1 LLLPVPAATA
11 PSPARERILDAAS
24 AAFYRRGIGAV
35 GVDAI
40 VADADVAKATLY
52 RHFRSKDELVV
63 AFLRR
68 RDERWR
74 DWLRAEVEE
83 LSPDPAG
90 RPLAVFDALGAWFA
104 SDDFRGCA
112 FINAA
117 AEIADPGH
125 PARAAVREH
134 KRLCGDYLAGL
145 LAAAGRPR
153 AADDAAALHLLMEG
167 AMVAALIERDPA
179 PAARAR
185 AAAAR
190 ILDDHTAQEGP

>member
-1 LLLPVPAATA
+1 VPPPSA
-11 PSPARERILDAAS
+11 PSAARARILDAAS
-24 AAFYRRGIGAV
+24 EAFYRRGIGAV

-40 VADADVAKATLY
+40 VAEADVAKATLY
-52 RHFRSKDELVV
+52 RHFRSKDDLVV

-74 DWLRAEVEE
+74 DWLRADVER

-90 RPLAVFDALGAWFA
+90 RPLAVFDALGGWFS

-125 PARAAVREH
+125 PARAAVQEH
-134 KRLCGDYLAGL
+134 KRLCGEYLAEL
-145 LAAAGRPR
+145 LVAAGSPR
-153 AADDAAALHLLMEG
+153 AAEDASVLLLLMEG
-167 AMVAALIERDPA
+167 AMVSALIERDPT

-190 ILDDHTAQEGP
+190 VLDNQTAQEVR

>member
-1 LLLPVPAATA
+1 VPVPASTA
-11 PSPARERILDAAS
+11 PSPARERILNAAS
-24 AAFYRRGIGAV
+24 DAFYRRGIGAV

-52 RHFRSKDELVV
+52 RHFRSKDDLVV

-74 DWLRAEVEE
+74 GWLRAEVERR
-83 LSPDPAG
+83 SPDPAG

-117 AEIADPGH
+117 AEIADPEH
-125 PARAAVREH
+125 PARAAVQEH
-134 KRLCGDYLAGL
+134 KRLCGRYLEDLLAG
-145 LAAAGRPR
+145 AGRPG
-153 AADDAAALHLLMEG
+153 ADADAAALLLLIEG
-167 AMVAALIERDPA
+167 AMVSALIERGPA
-179 PAARAR
+179 PAGRAR

-190 ILDDHTAQEGP
+190 ILDHPPSEEDP